1 MALLSP
7 SKSRIA
13 RAIARIGY
21 CNPFLPERLA
31 LERRALGDAFVE
43 VGPVIWA
50 RPGVS
55 IERLFPNV
63 LTMRGQ
69 AEGLVGEMRSRLE
82 QGHPASSEEL
92 LLYEDLALYLLYSHH
107 MSAFDGLVMRDRDR
121 DGEPVGFWDGFRRE
135 FEHLLR
141 VPARRLPSDHDPAV
155 IFAGFYQIERA
166 FTHIFQKII
175 GGSMPAA
182 RLRAAAWES
191 IFTRN
196 MRRYTRVLH
205 GRMASI
211 TTLITGP
218 SGTGKELVAQ
228 AIGRSRYLEF
238 DERSKKF
245 AVSQYTPLNL
255 SAFVPTLIESELFG
269 HVKGAFNGA
278 LERKGWLELCNGP
291 NSTVFLDEI
300 GELDEAIQVKLLRVL
315 QERHFARVGETTGR
329 PLEFHGKIIA
339 ATNRD
344 LAAAMRDG
352 RFREDFYHRL
362 SDDHIATPSL
372 AEQLD
377 DRPQDLPELVR
388 FLANQLLGELTPGRD
403 GALDAEWAA
412 SEADVLT
419 GEVVEWV
426 EANLAGYRWPGNF
439 RELSRCVRNV
449 MVHGTYRPT
458 PLEGGGRPG
467 TPVEEFLSM
476 VRGASLTRDELL
488 GRYYALAYRQSGENF
503 RAAGRRLDLDW
514 RVVRDRHDPQFLER
528 LRSPEGLEGR
538 PPSPA
543 AD

>member
-7 SKSRIA
+7 SEGRIA
-13 RAIARIGY
+13 RAIAGIGY
-21 CNPFLPERLA
+21 CNPFLPERLE
-31 LERRALGDAFVE
+31 LERRALGDGFVE

-50 RPGVS
+50 RPGAS

-63 LTMRGQ
+63 LTLRKR
-69 AEGLVGEMRSRLE
+69 AEELVDEMRSRLE
-82 QGHPASSEEL
+82 RGRPASSEEL

-107 MSAFDGLVMRDRDR
+107 MSAFDGLVMRGPGAD
-121 DGEPVGFWDGFRRE
+121 PVGFWDGFRRE

-141 VPARRLPSDHDPAV
+141 VPGRRLPSGHDPAV

-191 IFTRN
+191 IFTRD

-205 GRMASI
+205 GRMATV

-228 AIGRSRYLEF
+228 AIGRSRYLAF
-238 DERSKKF
+238 DERSKRF
-245 AVSQYTPLNL
+245 ASSRYTPLNL
-255 SAFVPTLIESELFG
+255 SAFAPTLIESELFG
-269 HVKGAFNGA
+269 HVKGAFSGA

-291 NSTVFLDEI
+291 DGTVFLDEI

-315 QERHFARVGETTGR
+315 QERDFVRVGETTDR
-329 PLEFHGKIIA
+329 PRAFLGKIIA

-344 LAAAMRDG
+344 LAAAIREG

-362 SDDHIATPSL
+362 SDDHIATPAL

-403 GALDAEWAA
+403 GSLDAEWAA
-412 SEADVLT
+412 READVLT
-419 GEVVEWV
+419 GEVVGWV
-426 EANLAGYRWPGNF
+426 EANLADYRWPGNF

-449 MVHGTYRPT
+449 MVHGTYRP
-458 PLEGGGRPG
+458 PSVAGREASG
-467 TPVEEFLSM
+467 AAVEEFLGM
-476 VRGASLTRDELL
+476 VRGVSLTREELL
-488 GRYYALAYRQSGENF
+488 GRYYALAYDRLGGNF
-503 RAAGRRLDLDW
+503 KAASRRLKVDW
-514 RVVRDRHDPQFLER
+514 RVVAGRLDQSFLEQ
-528 LRSPEGLEGR
+528 LRPPEGPEGR
-538 PPSPA
+538 RPIP
-543 AD
+543 DR